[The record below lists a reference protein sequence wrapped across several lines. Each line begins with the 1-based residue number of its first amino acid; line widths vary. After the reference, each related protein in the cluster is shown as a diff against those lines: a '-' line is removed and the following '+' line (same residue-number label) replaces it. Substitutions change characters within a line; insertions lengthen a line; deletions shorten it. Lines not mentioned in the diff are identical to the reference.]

1 MLEGDLKEKRLR
13 SHGDSVFAF
22 KHLGVM
28 YAAQEATR
36 EKGKYYMLQ
45 LLYVEPTARIMDMYA
60 SDMIYMIFRNIQEE
74 FSHDPGR
81 HRPPPADKEA
91 RQAAAADREAKQPAG
106 EKGGSG
112 RVGPGPSRT
121 IPAAKGP
128 EPLQPARTG
137 RDVPEAEPKSH
148 RLYWLAGGAVLV
160 GAGVAAYYLTA
171 ERPPAKEIYEVR

>member
-1 MLEGDLKEKRLR
+1 MLEGDLKDKRLR

-81 HRPPPADKEA
+81 HRLPPGDKEA
-91 RQAAAADREAKQPAG
+91 SQAAPADREAKRPAR
-106 EKGGSG
+106 EESRSG
-112 RVGPGPSRT
+112 RVEPGPSPT
-121 IPAAKGP
+121 GAGMQGP
-128 EPLQPARTG
+128 EPQPARTG
-137 RDVPEAEPKSH
+137 RDVPEAGPKSR

-160 GAGVAAYYLTA
+160 GAGVAAYYLTV
-171 ERPPAKEIYEVR
+171 ERSPGKEIYEVR